1 MPEEEMEIALLKA
14 AKADLFVVIGSS
26 LAVYPAAGLP
36 KIAQESGSKLVILNA
51 EPTELDSIFDLVVH
65 QKIGIFLKKVAKNI

>member
-1 MPEEEMEIALLKA
+1 MEIALLKA

-36 KIAQESGSKLVILNA
+36 KIAQDSGSKLVILNA